1 MTHVVHAVRAVQVML
16 RYVDLCVDMK
26 AGRKCKDGL
35 INYRNT
41 VQQVNVG
48 SLEDVI
54 K

>member
-1 MTHVVHAVRAVQVML
+1 ML